1 MTYEKIMTQTLEK
14 MFLALP
20 DELICLIQNYARQP
34 TPQERMA
41 RLYLHYEKMY
51 TLSHDTLSLIRYAE
65 KHPSKFGYVAVL
77 PKQKRAECLKK
88 VFRRKGKHAGK
99 FVVTCS
105 TIPFA
110 ELRDKL
116 CEHVSEVYYT
126 LQLNITKSY
135 LVKQTEHP
143 QIYSVGKK
151 MSLSK
156 IDLMFHLNSYVSDK
170 LILYQFDDLV
180 WHIWPQVSNYRE
192 LLHQEA
198 REFAI
203 HYRG

>member
-1 MTYEKIMTQTLEK
+1 MTQTLEK
-14 MFLALP
+14 MFNALP

-41 RLYLHYEKMY
+41 RLYLHYAKMNALNQEPMY
-51 TLSHDTLSLIRYAE
+51 LIRYAE
-65 KHPSKFGYVAVL
+65 KHPSKFGYLTVL

-88 VFRRKGKHAGK
+88 VFRQKGKHAGK

-110 ELRDKL
+110 QLREKL
-116 CEHVSEVYYT
+116 CEHVSDAYYKF
-126 LQLNITKSY
+126 QLNITTSH
-135 LVKQTEHP
+135 LVKQIEQHK
-143 QIYSVGKK
+143 IYTLGKK

-156 IDLMFHLNSYVSDK
+156 NESSYYRNTYVGKNLLLFQRHDLSWF
-170 LILYQFDDLV
+170 
-180 WHIWPQVSNYRE
+180 IWPTHDSKYRKY
-192 LLHQEA
+192 LHQEA

-203 HYRG
+203 QYRG